1 MKLCITMISNRPRMA
16 RERWLSSIHKLDPL
30 REKIDTVFSFV
41 LQEPFTEEDA
51 VPYKALGATKLVKK
65 STAKRFNWWPNRN
78 EVVKAHKAD
87 FYLMTDDDHRF
98 GGPTPS
104 GYTSWERYYDAIM
117 YMEENPDCGAV
128 CLLPFLGG
136 TPSGKKILIAEKDL
150 FALGSGLLLRRL
162 PDLDYSHKVFDI
174 PGALDE
180 SGAVFSRIECGY
192 YTAKTFNTPT
202 ICPPTK
208 RVEPGAAHPSYDD
221 NYINSKGIGGLIRK
235 RYNDPTWHH
244 NARRI
249 PIGCLASYHTQC
261 ELRGFKPRYFQ
272 KGRAGKFATTT

>member
-1 MKLCITMISNRPRMA
+1 MRGARSAINRQEIGMKLCITMISNRPRMA

-136 TPSGKKILIAEKDL
+136 TPSGKKILIAEKICLPWGVVYFCDASQTSTTATRFL
-150 FALGSGLLLRRL
+150 IFRERWTKAALCSPGL
-162 PDLDYSHKVFDI
+162 
-174 PGALDE
+174 
-180 SGAVFSRIECGY
+180 
-192 YTAKTFNTPT
+192 
-202 ICPPTK
+202 
-208 RVEPGAAHPSYDD
+208 
-221 NYINSKGIGGLIRK
+221 
-235 RYNDPTWHH
+235 
-244 NARRI
+244 NA
-249 PIGCLASYHTQC
+249 
-261 ELRGFKPRYFQ
+261 
-272 KGRAGKFATTT
+272 ATTQPRLLTHQRSVHRQRE